1 MPKVKLTGAILARLK
16 APATGQVDYFDAGY
30 PGLALRVTAKG
41 VRSWTYF
48 GRLHGKLKRVTLGR
62 LHEVPKLSEARQR
75 AGEAAE
81 ALREGVDPAAA
92 KRAKREALTRD
103 TVEAVVDEWI
113 KRDQAGNRSLPE
125 VRRVMDHDVI
135 PRWGARPLAKIKRR
149 DVIELLDAIV
159 DRGAPTLALRVH
171 AYLHRLFR
179 WAVMRDIIVASPM
192 SDLPKPGRENP
203 RDRVLDD
210 NELARVW
217 QACDGLDYPFGPLVR
232 LLILTGAR
240 RDEITALRWEEVDE
254 GLIRLA
260 GKRTKAGEPRT
271 IPLAPEAQAIV
282 AGVPRIA
289 NPDTGKADFA
299 FTSTGRTPV
308 SGWSKAK
315 RKLNEVVSMTGPDGQ
330 RREEV
335 SPLADWV
342 IHDLRRTAATGLQR
356 LGFRLEVIEAVLGH
370 ISGSRA
376 GIVGVYQRHAFEDE
390 KRKALEAWARHVIG
404 LVSPGEDNV
413 VPLRETA
420 GA

>member
-1 MPKVKLTGAILARLK
+1 MPKVKLTGAILERLK
-16 APATGQVDYFDAGY
+16 APASGQVDYFDAGY

-48 GRLHGKLKRVTLGR
+48 GRLHGKVKRVTLGR
-62 LHEVPKLSEARQR
+62 LHDIPSLSAARR
-75 AGEAAE
+75 KAGEAAE

-92 KRAKREALTRD
+92 KRARREALTRD
-103 TVEAVVDEWI
+103 TVESVIEEWI
-113 KRDQAGNRSLPE
+113 KRDQAGNRSVDE

-135 PRWGARPLAKIKRR
+135 PIWGARPLAKIKRR

-159 DRGAPTLALRVH
+159 DRGAPTLARRVH

-179 WAVMRDIIVASPM
+179 WAATRDIIVASPM
-192 SDLPKPGRENP
+192 ADLPKTGRENP
-203 RDRVLDD
+203 RDRVLADH
-210 NELARVW
+210 ELARLW
-217 QACDGLDYPFGPLVR
+217 HACNGLGYPFGPLVR
-232 LLILTGAR
+232 LLIFTGAR
-240 RDEITALRWEEVDE
+240 RDEITSLRWEELDE
-254 GLIRLA
+254 DQIRLA
-260 GKRTKAGEPRT
+260 GDRTKTGEPRT
-271 IPLAPEAQAIV
+271 IPLAPEAQAII
-282 AGVPRIA
+282 ADLPRIA
-289 NPDTGKADFA
+289 NPDAAAGYA

-308 SGWSKAK
+308 SGWSKTK

-376 GIVGVYQRHAFEDE
+376 GIVGVYQRHTFEDE

-404 LVSPGEDNV
+404 LVSPGADNV